1 MKKSKLVC
9 LGILLLCF
17 QTGWAQFVIKGQV
30 KNEQGAPASE
40 TAIVLNQAQKA
51 IYTNKAGRF
60 TINDVEAGAHQLI
73 IFKYGYTTDTLNI
86 QVPLSEPIEITLS
99 DLSRQLEEVVISQ
112 DLASAF
118 GIKRLNMVEG
128 LGIYEAKKTE
138 VIVVDK
144 IQGNVAAN
152 TARQVYAKIPGL
164 NIWENDG
171 AGIQLGIGGRGL
183 SPNRTSNFNVRQ
195 NGYDIS
201 ADALGYPESYYTP
214 PTLALEQIEIVRG
227 AASLQYG
234 TQFGGL
240 LNFVMKKGPVEDTF
254 RYSGRL
260 TGGSFGFANAFNSIG
275 GQTGKLNYY
284 AFYDYNH
291 TNGWRPN
298 AESDKHTVYGGLQYA
313 LSDKIKVGL
322 EYTFSQY
329 LAHQPGGLTD
339 AQFQDNPRQSNRER
353 NWFRVNWNL
362 LANTLQYTVSPNLRF
377 DYRIFHL
384 DAARDALG
392 NLSRIDRPDD
402 QSEPRNLIRDQYRN
416 WGGEARMLKNFNL
429 LKFNNTL
436 VAGVRYYHGLTHQQQ
451 GLANNSANSDFN
463 FLNPGRL
470 EDSDFRFPGQNVA
483 VFAENIFFVNDHW
496 SITPGLR
503 YEYIQTTS
511 NGYYRDIRSNLAGEI
526 LFDST
531 VIEHRENS
539 RGFLLAGVGISYK
552 PDEQLEFYGNISQNY
567 RAINFNDIRINNPS
581 LRVDEN
587 LADERGF
594 NADLGMRSFSRIYN
608 VDASFFLLK
617 YNDRIGNILLTES
630 DPRFDNL
637 VNRTVRYRTNLADA
651 VITGMEFYG
660 EVDWLAL
667 LGQSMD
673 QRLTTFLNL
682 ALIYSE
688 YLTDESLIKGNQVEL
703 VPPINAKLGVRYQ
716 WKALEVG
723 VQGTFVAEH
732 FSDAA
737 NTPAVPAVP
746 TAIEGTIP
754 SYYVIDF
761 SGSYQWDNWKL
772 FAGVNN
778 LTNNF
783 YFTRRAAGYPGPGI
797 IPSDARNLYLGIG
810 WEL

>member
-1 MKKSKLVC
+1 MRTRRLRW
-9 LGILLLCF
+9 LGICLLLC
-17 QTGWAQFVIKGQV
+17 QTAWAQYTVEGQI
-30 KNEQGAPASE
+30 KNESGNPASDAAIILDQAT
-40 TAIVLNQAQKA
+40 TAVFTDESG
-51 IYTNKAGRF
+51 YF
-60 TINDVEAGAHQLI
+60 TIGDVTGGSHGLI
-73 IFKYGYTTDTLNI
+73 VFKYGYTTDTLTI
-86 QVPLSEPIEITLS
+86 EVPLSESIEVTLTE
-99 DLSRQLEEVVISQ
+99 LSQELEEVVINQ
-112 DLASAF
+112 DAASAF

-128 LGIYEAKKTE
+128 VGIYEAKKTE

-214 PTLALEQIEIVRG
+214 PTLALKQIEIIRG

-240 LNFVMKKGPVEDTF
+240 LNFVMKLGPADDTF
-254 RYSGRL
+254 RYTGRL
-260 TGGSFGFANAFNSIG
+260 TGGSFGFINAFNSIG

-284 AFYDYNH
+284 AFHDYNH

-298 AESDKHTVYGGLQYA
+298 SESDKHTAYGGVHYDLT
-313 LSDKIKVGL
+313 DKIKVGL

-339 AQFQDNPRQSNRER
+339 AQFQDNPRQSNRAR
-353 NWFRVNWNL
+353 NWFGVHWNL
-362 LANTLQYTVSPNLRF
+362 LAHTLQYNVNPNLRF
-377 DYRIFHL
+377 DYRVFHL
-384 DAARDALG
+384 DAGRDALG

-402 QSEPRNLIRDQYRN
+402 ESQPRNLIRDRYTN
-416 WGGEARMLKNFNL
+416 WGGEVRMLKNFDL
-429 LKFNNTL
+429 LHFNNTL
-436 VAGVRYYHGLTHQQQ
+436 VVGARYYHGMTHQQQ
-451 GLANNSANSDFN
+451 GLANNSGDADFD
-463 FLNPGRL
+463 FLNPERL
-470 EDSDFRFPGQNVA
+470 EDSDFRFPGNNVA
-483 VFAENIFFVNDHW
+483 LFAENIFFVNDHW

-511 NGYYRDIRSNLAGEI
+511 DGYYRDVRSNLAGEV

-531 VIEHRENS
+531 VMEYRDNS
-539 RGFLLAGVGISYK
+539 RDFLLAGIGISYK
-552 PDEQLEFYGNISQNY
+552 PDEQTEFYGNLSQNY

-587 LADERGF
+587 LSDERGF
-594 NADLGMRSFSRIYN
+594 NADLGFRSFSNVYN
-608 VDASFFLLK
+608 IDASLFLLK
-617 YNDRIGNILLTES
+617 YNDRIGNILLTEP

-637 VNRTVRYRTNLADA
+637 VNRTVRFRTNLADA

-660 EVDWLAL
+660 ELDWFAL
-667 LGQSMD
+667 FNQPAH

-682 ALIYSE
+682 SLIYSE
-688 YLTDESLIKGNQVEL
+688 YLTDESQLQGNKVEL
-703 VPPINAKLGVRYQ
+703 VPPVNAKLGIRYQ
-716 WKALEVG
+716 WKDLELG
-723 VQGTFVAEH
+723 IQGSYVAEH

-737 NTPAVPAVP
+737 NTPSIPAVP

-761 SGSYQWDNWKL
+761 SSSYAWKTL
-772 FAGVNN
+772 KIFVGVNN
-778 LTNNF
+778 LTNNL

-797 IPSDARNLYLGIG
+797 IPSDARNVYLGLG